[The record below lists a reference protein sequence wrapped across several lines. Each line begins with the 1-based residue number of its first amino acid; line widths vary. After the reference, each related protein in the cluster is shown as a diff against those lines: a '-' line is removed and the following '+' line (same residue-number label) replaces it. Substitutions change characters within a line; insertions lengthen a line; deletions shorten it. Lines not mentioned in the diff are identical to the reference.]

1 MGYEVILR
9 PPLVRSP
16 FQGPIL
22 VEARRM
28 RPDLHGG
35 AQGTGVATPGGK
47 RTRLARQVTLKK
59 TFISAESLLR
69 DSFELGRMIVR
80 SGYRPTFLV
89 GMWRGGAPIGI
100 AVQEVLDYHE
110 IPTDH
115 IAIRTSAYYGI
126 DKQEKTVRV
135 HAIDYLVSRLEA
147 EDRLLLV
154 DDVFDSGR
162 SLEAV
167 IAELRRRCR
176 RNLPENI
183 RTATVYNKPSRHR
196 SSLKPDYYV
205 RAVEEWLV
213 FPHELQGLSRE
224 EILDNKP
231 VGVDF
236 LNDRLP

>member
-1 MGYEVILR
+1 MIL
-9 PPLVRSP
+9 
-16 FQGPIL
+16 
-22 VEARRM
+22 E
-28 RPDLHGG
+28 
-35 AQGTGVATPGGK
+35 
-47 RTRLARQVTLKK
+47 K
-59 TFISAESLLR
+59 TFICAESLLR
-69 DSFELGRMIVR
+69 DSFELGRLIVR

-126 DKQEKTVRV
+126 DQPEKTVRV
-135 HAIDYLVSRLEA
+135 HAIDYLVSRLNA

-167 IAELRRRCR
+167 IGELRRRCR

-183 RTATVYNKPSRHR
+183 RTATVYYKPARNR
-196 SSLKPDYYV
+196 SSVRPDYCV
-205 RAVEEWLV
+205 REVDQWLV
-213 FPHELQGLSRE
+213 FPHELQGLTRE
-224 EILDNKP
+224 EILENKP
-231 VGVDF
+231 VGIDF
-236 LNDRLP
+236 LNDKLP